1 MINIDKKSGR
11 ININLKAMH
20 VGDDLLIVLCGGD
33 RPHIGGIGYGGV
45 NDDKQTISF
54 KNHKDYI
61 LSDLFSKEISQIYK
75 GNYVICSGVHLDNIT
90 KEEINTV
97 KKLSEEI
104 LEEMIFIM
112 RENKKWI

>member
-11 ININLKAMH
+11 ININLKAMY

-33 RPHIGGIGYGGV
+33 RSHIGGISYGGV

-75 GNYVICSGVHLDNIT
+75 GNYVICSGVHLDNMT